1 MPTVAKQLTS
11 IAAGKAEFSGKC
23 PAASGQTVVSSII
36 HLSESQRVES
46 ASEESGQPGSDP
58 RLLVNIFQRIKPVA
72 KKWITEVEHA
82 DIKDHAVYFI
92 ALRPASRSASHM
104 FSACGLNGKTC
115 WSEKPGIA
123 KRYEGGEAL
132 REHMRQRND
141 CIAVQVPA
149 DADTRWRARRE
160 KR

>member
-58 RLLVNIFQRIKPVA
+58 RLLVNIFGAKQMTVKPRL
-72 KKWITEVEHA
+72 IT
-82 DIKDHAVYFI
+82 DISSDHAPECPSDGVELFVKTSKGESFRI
-92 ALRPASRSASHM
+92 WVDTATPFHGM
-104 FSACGLNGKTC
+104 LNVEFRTQGEKHVKTYD
-115 WSEKPGIA
+115 IA
-123 KRYEGGEAL
+123 KE
-132 REHMRQRND
+132 
-141 CIAVQVPA
+141 
-149 DADTRWRARRE
+149 
-160 KR
+160 